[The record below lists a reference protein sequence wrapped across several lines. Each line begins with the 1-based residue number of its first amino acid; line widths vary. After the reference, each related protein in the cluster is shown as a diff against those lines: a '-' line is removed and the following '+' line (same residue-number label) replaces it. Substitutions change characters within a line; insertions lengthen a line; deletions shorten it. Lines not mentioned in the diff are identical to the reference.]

1 MMTDSEFLRCQL
13 AAKICPPC
21 CSYIWRRRW
30 RPSAHVQRHLP
41 GSAAHHRGAGLCDTR
56 GDELS
61 QAECHTGSLVHDVEV
76 CNVCPDS
83 AAAHH
88 VKMGASFI
96 LPILYP

>member
-76 CNVCPDS
+76 CNVLTLLL
-83 AAAHH
+83 HI
-88 VKMGASFI
+88 M
-96 LPILYP
+96 